1 MRVRGFIILSF
12 LIFISFAVEAQNQT
26 PVTNPEDKPV
36 DMNNPTFIPML
47 KVGKCLQNKDTIP
60 YVELSS
66 IFVYPRL
73 VLS

>member
-1 MRVRGFIILSF
+1 MRVRGFIILAF

-47 KVGKCLQNKDTIP
+47 KVST
-60 YVELSS
+60 E
-66 IFVYPRL
+66 
-73 VLS
+73 